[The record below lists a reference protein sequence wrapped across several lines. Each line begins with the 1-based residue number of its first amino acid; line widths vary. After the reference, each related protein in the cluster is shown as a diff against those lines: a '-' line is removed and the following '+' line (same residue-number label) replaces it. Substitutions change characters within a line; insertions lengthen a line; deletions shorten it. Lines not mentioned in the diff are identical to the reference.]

1 VEILREMAHEFAGIQ
16 FSQRFVREILFGI
29 SNAISFLYYVLTACR
44 VSVESGAVT
53 CTKETKKN
61 LEHMKRILKNKKAFT
76 LIELLVVIAIIAILA
91 AMLLPALAAAKRK
104 AQRIACINNLKEQG
118 TAFRLWAQ
126 DNSDSYPMTVRQTDG
141 GAMECVFSMKL
152 EKAITAGG
160 AGAPTAPASG
170 TTYNPGYVFAVMSNA
185 LTDPKLVFCPTDVP
199 AKSAATNWM
208 TVFSIGTGPNIL
220 NAWTPYLSY
229 FVGGDALD
237 IMPQSIM
244 AGDRNIC
251 NTATAAQTM
260 PSATFAVDF
269 NGNGGGKISGATA
282 ATTTIATLGW
292 TAKDLHQ
299 GAGNVL
305 LGDGSGQQLTLSDLP
320 TYMESATN
328 AVSPQIIGT
337 TTYYSFY
344 NFPDTVA
351 AAGP

>member
-1 VEILREMAHEFAGIQ
+1 
-16 FSQRFVREILFGI
+16 
-29 SNAISFLYYVLTACR
+29 
-44 VSVESGAVT
+44 
-53 CTKETKKN
+53 
-61 LEHMKRILKNKKAFT
+61 MKRILKDKKAFT

-126 DNSDSYPMTVRQTDG
+126 DNSDSYPMTVRLTDG
-141 GAMECVFSMKL
+141 GAEDCVYSMKAM
-152 EKAITAGG
+152 KQGVAITA
-160 AGAPTAPASG
+160 AN
-170 TTYNPGYVFAVMSNA
+170 YNPGYVFAVMSNA

-199 AKSAATNWM
+199 AKSAATNWI
-208 TVFSIGTGPNIL
+208 TVFSLGTGPNITGD
-220 NAWTPYLSY
+220 WKPYLSY

-237 IMPQSIM
+237 ILPQSIM

-251 NTATAAQTM
+251 LTTAAAQTM
-260 PSATFAVDF
+260 PSATGAVDF
-269 NGNGGGKISGATA
+269 NAHGGGQISGAGNTLA
-282 ATTTIATLGW
+282 SIATLGW

-328 AVSPQIIGT
+328 AVSPQIIGA